1 MESLEH
7 AARIISTARTLGR
20 VNELTPDA
28 LARLAAERDRER
40 REPHA

>member
-7 AARIISTARTLGR
+7 AARIICTAHTLGR
-20 VNELTPDA
+20 VNQLTPDA
-28 LARLAAERDRER
+28 LARLAAERARER